1 MRLVEIIGVDRETIE
16 SMESRLGGYDLS
28 LDAPMGDEPD
38 AATRSSFLPDD
49 GPDPEEQ
56 LASEEEGRNE
66 RTEIKAAVAVL
77 PEREREIIERRHLI
91 PEPETLQAV
100 GDRLGISRERVRQ
113 LEVRALRRMREYL
126 VEGEKRVA

>member
-1 MRLVEIIGVDRETIE
+1 MRRTQPASEG
-16 SMESRLGGYDLS
+16 
-28 LDAPMGDEPD
+28 
-38 AATRSSFLPDD
+38 
-49 GPDPEEQ
+49 PEEQ